1 MSANSTP
8 ETLRMP
14 YHYRESRFAYYY
26 DCLASCNLNIL
37 RFKVLEIVDTSLRG
51 VHVRKKKLQYIIII
65 IRMSKR

>member
-14 YHYRESRFAYYY
+14 YHYHESRFAYYY

-37 RFKVLEIVDTSLRG
+37 RFKVLEIASR
-51 VHVRKKKLQYIIII
+51 YITTWCTCEEEKITIHYHYY
-65 IRMSKR
+65 SYE